1 MWSVTVLAQLHIWHK
16 SRTLSGSSI
25 CTVACLLCHYL
36 VAYLAQVTHLA
47 GKFHLHC
54 CLFALLLPCCISGTS
69 HTPCWEVLSALLP
82 VCYTVSP
89 AYKNFSYSPS
99 FFSSSFLFSFLVF
112 CLVHQSESQV
122 SSQVRSRLL
131 NQLGLSSAL
140 PLSCHTTKDLPNH
153 NTLHQAMFTSLS
165 YLNNQTKLC
174 QLLEI
179 TSCFTTF
186 LQSSCEFKL
195 LTLLLSPSLNTLLTQ
210 RSSVVMAETQKS
222 RMRSLRASSCHCHS
236 R

>member
-1 MWSVTVLAQLHIWHK
+1 MSPARVCSGQLVQSLI
-16 SRTLSGSSI
+16 LSQFWPS
-25 CTVACLLCHYL
+25 
-36 VAYLAQVTHLA
+36 
-47 GKFHLHC
+47 
-54 CLFALLLPCCISGTS
+54 CISGTS
-69 HTPCWEVLSALLP
+69 HTSCQEVPSALLP
-82 VCYTVSP
+82 VCSTVSP

-112 CLVHQSESQV
+112 CFVHQSKSQV
-122 SSQVRSRLL
+122 SSQVRSRLP

-140 PLSCHTTKDLPNH
+140 LLSCHTTKDLPNH

-165 YLNNQTKLC
+165 CLNNQTKPC
-174 QLLEI
+174 QLLEM
-179 TSCFTTF
+179 TSSFATC

-195 LTLLLSPSLNTLLTQ
+195 PTPLPSPSLNTLLTQ

-222 RMRSLRASSCHCHS
+222 HMRSLRASSHHCHS

>member
-1 MWSVTVLAQLHIWHK
+1 M
-16 SRTLSGSSI
+16 SRKARHAKCHSSGS
-25 CTVACLLCHYL
+25 

-47 GKFHLHC
+47 GKSYLHC
-54 CLFALLLPCCISGTS
+54 CLLAPLLPDPLPIRTSPAPPASSLLL
-69 HTPCWEVLSALLP
+69 
-82 VCYTVSP
+82 
-89 AYKNFSYSPS
+89 FS
-99 FFSSSFLFSFLVF
+99 FSSFLVF
-112 CLVHQSESQV
+112 RLVHQSKSQV

-140 PLSCHTTKDLPNH
+140 LLPCHITKDLPNH

-165 YLNNQTKLC
+165 CLNNQTKPC

-179 TSCFTTF
+179 TSSFVIC

-195 LTLLLSPSLNTLLTQ
+195 PTPLPSPSPNTLLTQ
-210 RSSVVMAETQKS
+210 RSSMVMVETQKS